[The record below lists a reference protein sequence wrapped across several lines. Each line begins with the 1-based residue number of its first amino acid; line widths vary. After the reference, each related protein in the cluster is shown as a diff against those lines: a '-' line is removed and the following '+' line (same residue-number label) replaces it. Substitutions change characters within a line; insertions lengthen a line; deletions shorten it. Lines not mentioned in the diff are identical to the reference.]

1 MLIITPGQQ
10 MHPTEAVTSFIE
22 QILFERLY
30 AKHFACLML
39 NLFNALLGNS
49 IYSHCLDQN
58 TEA

>member
-1 MLIITPGQQ
+1 